1 MRKIKIT
8 SGKMLALDA
17 VIVAV
22 LLFLDQFTKYLAITH
37 LKGQPPIVLIK
48 DVLEL
53 QYLEN
58 RGSAFSLLQGQ
69 KFVILFLGFVVLGI
83 LLYSLVRIPQ
93 DKKFRI
99 LHILLSALIAGALG
113 NIIDRVRFDYVVDF
127 ISFILIHFPVFN
139 VADCYIVVCTIC
151 LFLLFMFIY
160 QEDDLKFLFGK

>member
-8 SGKMLALDA
+8 SGKMIALDA
-17 VIVAV
+17 VIGAV

-37 LKGQPPIVLIK
+37 LKGQAPIVLIK

-69 KFVILFLGFVVLGI
+69 KFIILFLGFGVLAV
-83 LLYSLVRIPQ
+83 LLYSLFRIPQ

-113 NIIDRVRFDYVVDF
+113 NIIDRLRFDYVVDF
-127 ISFILIHFPVFN
+127 ISFVLIHFPVFN

-160 QEDDLKFLFGK
+160 QEDDLKFLLGK